1 MKRQLV
7 KKNLWL
13 FAFSTITFLLTSLV
27 GNAQDVTDFD
37 KQQIVSWFERNWM
50 WVAGGLVLLFII
62 ALSGRRSRRTI
73 GGKRKTTTV
82 VRDADGKTKSVTT
95 TEEPI

>member
-7 KKNLWL
+7 KQNLW
-13 FAFSTITFLLTSLV
+13 FFVFSTTTFLLASLV
-27 GNAQDVTDFD
+27 GNAQDNTDFD
-37 KQQIVSWFERNWM
+37 KQQIISWFERNWM
-50 WVAGGLVLLFII
+50 WVLGGIVLLLII
-62 ALSGRRSRRTI
+62 AVSGRRSRRMM